1 MIILL
6 DIYLNYKNA
15 FPKIS
20 LLVYF
25 FQTNQIN
32 INNLK

>member
-6 DIYLNYKNA
+6 DIYLKYKNA
-15 FPKIS
+15 FHKNFVIN
-20 LLVYF
+20 F